1 MGWLSG
7 CEYVLTVCA
16 GTLLGHAPS
25 SKMKAIYEKFL
36 ASYADR

>member
-1 MGWLSG
+1 MHDGNLG
-7 CEYVLTVCA
+7 THA

-36 ASYADR
+36 GSYADR